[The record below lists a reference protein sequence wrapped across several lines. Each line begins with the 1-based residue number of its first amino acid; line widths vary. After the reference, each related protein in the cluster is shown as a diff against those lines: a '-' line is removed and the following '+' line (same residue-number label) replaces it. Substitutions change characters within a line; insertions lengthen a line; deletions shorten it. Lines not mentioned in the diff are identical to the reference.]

1 MRSRNPRTRS
11 SSMFNVGGGAPPPDW
26 GPEMQRAM
34 EQVIPKDVATLV
46 KSLVPMMASQAW
58 IFMGKVVNPLQRKV
72 TKDLDQA
79 RLAVDCVG
87 ALLDQVDRFLT
98 AEERQQ
104 MRQMAAEL
112 RANFLEAAGESQPG

>member
-1 MRSRNPRTRS
+1 
-11 SSMFNVGGGAPPPDW
+11 MFNVGGGAPPPDW